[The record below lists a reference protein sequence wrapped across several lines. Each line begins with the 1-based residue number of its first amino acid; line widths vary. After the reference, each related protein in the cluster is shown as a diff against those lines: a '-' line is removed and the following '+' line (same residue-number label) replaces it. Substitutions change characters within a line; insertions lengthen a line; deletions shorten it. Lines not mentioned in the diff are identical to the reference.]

1 MRVELGKER
10 RNEENLKREEEIAER
25 KKTNLCFKLGIL
37 VFFEAFFT
45 DKIPDRQLKS
55 YYFFTFCR

>member
-25 KKTNLCFKLGIL
+25 KKTNFCYEVRDSSFLLG
-37 VFFEAFFT
+37 FFY
-45 DKIPDRQLKS
+45 R
-55 YYFFTFCR
+55 